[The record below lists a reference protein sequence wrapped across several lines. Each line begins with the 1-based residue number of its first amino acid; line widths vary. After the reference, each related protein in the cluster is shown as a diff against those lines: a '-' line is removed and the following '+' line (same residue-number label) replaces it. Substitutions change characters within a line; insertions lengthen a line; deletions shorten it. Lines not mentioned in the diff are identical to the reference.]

1 MFGGAI
7 HLPATGLYFE
17 LQPHHG
23 DMHLRSNEGAK
34 AGLITGSAR
43 KKEDTVRDRGSLAF
57 CPKVIVVNTWATFK
71 QD

>member
-1 MFGGAI
+1 
-7 HLPATGLYFE
+7 
-17 LQPHHG
+17 
-23 DMHLRSNEGAK
+23 MHLRSNEGAK
-34 AGLITGSAR
+34 VGLITGSAR